1 MKVSS
6 DTFNYLGES
15 LFSVYKTFWKN
26 LHDVDLNLNDYRD
39 ALGMGF
45 NKFST
50 FPFAKVVKM
59 FDDETRA
66 LASKY
71 LGITYLP
78 YSEKQLEVIN
88 RSMTAY
94 PYTEKARDEI
104 KTLTT
109 LLKSLETKIATAIHQ
124 AQRDYLFADK
134 TFISEV
140 EEASMKVYDIPTTY
154 FWMIVSLV
162 EKTYT
167 SMKLCKDAEN
177 MVNAV
182 LQYVSDYRKNTLS
195 NLDDF
200 EQQLVADITT
210 LMIYSYPHPEMVL
223 AVERLK
229 KVLELYYAPTEY
241 SKLFMQD
248 IETKMKRY
256 IVESRRLLGKELMD
270 VFEFPEPKA
279 ASEEDTRRVLVER
292 WLHYLTYIR
301 SMVDNPSKVTETKQY
316 LYEET
321 TYFRSLPYRVTEDLK
336 DFDKTIKLADSLVVF
351 E

>member
-1 MKVSS
+1 
-6 DTFNYLGES
+6 
-15 LFSVYKTFWKN
+15 
-26 LHDVDLNLNDYRD
+26 
-39 ALGMGF
+39 MGF
-45 NKFST
+45 NKFAT

-94 PYTEKARDEI
+94 PYTEKVRDEI
-104 KTLTT
+104 KSLTSH
-109 LLKSLETKIATAIHQ
+109 LKSLERKIALAINQ
-124 AQRDYLFADK
+124 SQRDYLFADK
-134 TFISEV
+134 TFIKEV
-140 EEASMKVYDIPTTY
+140 EETSIKVYDIPTGY

-177 MVNAV
+177 TVNAV
-182 LQYVSDYRKNTLS
+182 LNYVADYRKNTLA
-195 NLDDF
+195 NYDDF

-248 IETKMKRY
+248 IEAKMKRY
-256 IVESRRLLGKELMD
+256 IVESRRKLGKELMD
-270 VFEFPEPKA
+270 IFEFPEPKPV
-279 ASEEDTRRVLVER
+279 SEGEEYRLLVQR
-292 WLHYLTYIR
+292 WLNYVMYIR
-301 SMVDNPSKVTETKQY
+301 DVTTNTHRVAETKQY

-321 TYFRSLPYRVTEDLK
+321 TYFRSLPYRVTEELV
-336 DFDKTIKLADSLVVF
+336 DFDTIIKLADSLAVF